1 MNLLILCE
9 DDRHLKLSE
18 KIAAN
23 PKLSAEVS
31 NIDFDLTKS
40 LSRAQTVLFLGD
52 NEEYQQFC
60 KQYLQILKSKLVLT
74 LADTKQLESDLEITG
89 KINLGVAVF
98 GITPINQEIDFVIS
112 QSILKIFEELYKVM
126 VVDESHLSNVEA
138 QINQLGNQLQ
148 MLSDKSQLPSD
159 VVRKVF
165 HSY

>member
-23 PKLSAEVS
+23 PKLTAEVS

-52 NEEYQQFC
+52 NEVYQQFC

-74 LADTKQLESDLEITG
+74 LAGIKQLESDLEITG

-126 VVDESHLSNVEA
+126 VVDESQLSNVEE
-138 QINQLGNQLQ
+138 QINQLGDQLQ
-148 MLSDKSQLPSD
+148 MLSDKSQLPFD

>member
-23 PKLSAEVS
+23 PKLSVEIS

-40 LSRAQTVLFLGD
+40 LSRAQTVLFLGEN
-52 NEEYQQFC
+52 NEYHQFC

-74 LADTKQLESDLEITG
+74 LADTKQLESDLEVTG
-89 KINLGVAVF
+89 KINLGVAMF

-126 VVDESHLSNVEA
+126 VVDESQLSNVEE
-138 QINQLGNQLQ
+138 QINQLGEHLQ
-148 MLSDKSQLPSD
+148 MLSKQSQLPSD

>member
-9 DDRHLKLSE
+9 DDRYLKLSE
-18 KIAAN
+18 KIVAN

-31 NIDFDLTKS
+31 NIDFDLRNS
-40 LSRAQTVLFLGD
+40 LSRAQTVLFLGG
-52 NEEYQQFC
+52 NEEYKQFC
-60 KQYLQILKSKLVLT
+60 EQYLQILKSKLVLT
-74 LADTKQLESDLEITG
+74 LASIKQLESDLEITG

-98 GITPINQEIDFVIS
+98 GVTPVNQEIDFVIS
-112 QSILKIFEELYKVM
+112 QSILNIFEELYKVM
-126 VVDESHLSNVEA
+126 VVDKCQLSNVEE

-148 MLSDKSQLPSD
+148 KLCEQSQLPSD